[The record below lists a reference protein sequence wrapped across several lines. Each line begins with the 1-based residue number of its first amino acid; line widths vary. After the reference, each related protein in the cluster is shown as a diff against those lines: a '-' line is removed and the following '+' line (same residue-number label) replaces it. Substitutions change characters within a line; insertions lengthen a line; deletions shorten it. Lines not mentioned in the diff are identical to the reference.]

1 MDTLHVNVEA
11 VNALSKI
18 PFLPISF
25 FKTHEVKTTSF
36 DPEIIFESSGTTGT
50 RVSRHLVKSM
60 ELYEKCFL
68 KTFRHF
74 YGNEKDWCILGLLPG
89 YLERGNSSLVKM
101 VEVLIER
108 SDNTY
113 SGFYLGQHEK
123 LYQTL
128 VHNELMGQPTLLI
141 GVTFALLDFAEK
153 YEITLEHTTIME
165 TGGMKGRREEMT
177 RDAVHNILKQRFGV
191 ESVHTE
197 YGMTELLSQAYAAKD
212 GLLRCPGWMKILL
225 REYNDPFAIRDRTA
239 KPVSGL
245 VNIIDLAN
253 LYSCAFIATDDIGR
267 LHKNGDFEILGR
279 RDVSDIRGCSLL
291 TA

>member
-1 MDTLHVNVEA
+1 MDALHVNVQA
-11 VNALSKI
+11 VNTLSKI

-50 RVSRHLVKSM
+50 TVSRHLVKSI
-60 ELYEKCFL
+60 ELYEKSFL

-108 SDNTY
+108 SDNAY
-113 SGFYLGQHEK
+113 SGFYLAQHEK

-153 YEITLEHTTIME
+153 YEIRLEHTTIME

-177 RDAVHNILKQRFGV
+177 RDAVHDLLKRKFGV

-212 GLLRCPGWMKILL
+212 GVLRCPGWMKILL
-225 REYNDPFAIRDRTA
+225 REYNDPFAIRDRAA

-267 LHKNGDFEILGR
+267 LHNNGDFEILGR